1 MKKYI
6 FICLTLCTS
15 SYALDKAIK
24 ERLKSFRDP
33 FKRNISVL
41 KSKKEKASKKT
52 YFTNKTD
59 PAQVNVQN
67 IKVTG
72 VFLGEK
78 RRAIASEMG
87 DKNGEPFV
95 ISEGML
101 LGPEKIRVG
110 AILPGGIVLVEKVKN
125 IYDEDE
131 YLETIIPV
139 SD

>member
-1 MKKYI
+1 MIKYLFLSI
-6 FICLTLCTS
+6 FITTS
-15 SYALDKAIK
+15 SFALDKAIK

-41 KSKKEKASKKT
+41 KSKKEKASQKT
-52 YFTNKTD
+52 YFTNKAD
-59 PAQVNVQN
+59 PAQINVQS

-72 VFLGEK
+72 VFLGER
-78 RRAIASEMG
+78 RRAIAIEMG
-87 DKNGEPFV
+87 DARAEPFV
-95 ISEGML
+95 LSEGML